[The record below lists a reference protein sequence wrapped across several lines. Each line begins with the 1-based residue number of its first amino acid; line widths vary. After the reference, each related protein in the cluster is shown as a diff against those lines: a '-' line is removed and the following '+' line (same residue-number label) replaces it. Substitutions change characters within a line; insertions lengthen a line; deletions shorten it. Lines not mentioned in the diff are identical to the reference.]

1 MNNNQDFLNKWINNF
16 LMKKWNGKL
25 TGFKYWAK
33 EFNKTEKNRTAQVN
47 NLKNSMIKEGNP
59 VVKCKKE
66 KNVIQVTWK
75 F

>member
-1 MNNNQDFLNKWINNF
+1 MAKEQVSNIE
-16 LMKKWNGKL
+16 
-25 TGFKYWAK
+25 AK
-33 EFNKTEKNRTAQVN
+33 EFNKAEKNRTAQVN

-59 VVKCKKE
+59 VVKCLKE

>member
-1 MNNNQDFLNKWINNF
+1 
-16 LMKKWNGKL
+16 MKKLNGKL

-59 VVKCKKE
+59 VVKCLKE
-66 KNVIQVTWK
+66 KYIIQVTWK